1 MDLVVEHYKVVVVAM
16 HQQVLVPTMLLEV
29 AVVVL
34 DIMVAAVEQVVMIM
48 EIPLVLPLVEVVD
61 QVMFILQYL
70 MDLLEDFL
78 VVRIIQIEEMLERQD
93 KMQR

>member
-1 MDLVVEHYKVVVVAM
+1 M
-16 HQQVLVPTMLLEV
+16 HQQVLVLTMLLEV
-29 AVVVL
+29 AVEVLDTMVAVVVL
-34 DIMVAAVEQVVMIM
+34 VVMIM
-48 EIPLVLPLVEVVD
+48 EIPLVLLLVVVAD

-78 VVRIIQIEEMLERQD
+78 MVRIIQIEEMLERQD